1 MQTIEI
7 KTLVDITN
15 TNVARPNQGTQ
26 LEHDQY
32 RNFVTLKQCAE
43 IRSNI
48 LYDFSPEMQVV
59 DVKDLGFGSKYKGK
73 HAVWTFRFNPERTNV
88 YVNDRDEIGGL
99 LDDVQGVPVVEKLSE
114 TINIEKAIFELID
127 ASSKNT
133 IIKAIKGTI

>member
-15 TNVARPNQGTQ
+15 TKIARPNQGTQ

-73 HAVWTFRFNPERTNV
+73 HAVWTFKFNPERTNV

-99 LDDVQGVPVVEKLSE
+99 LDDVQGVPVVEKLTE

>member
-1 MQTIEI
+1 MQIIEI
-7 KTLVDITN
+7 KTLIDITN
-15 TNVARPNQGTQ
+15 TKVARPNQGTS

-48 LYDFSPEMQVV
+48 SYDFLPEMQLI

-73 HAVWTFRFNPERTNV
+73 HAVWTFRFSPERTGV
-88 YVNDRDEIGGL
+88 YANSNDEIGCL
-99 LDDVQGVPVVEKLSE
+99 YEDVQGVPVVEKLTE

-127 ASSKNT
+127 SFSKNT

>member
-1 MQTIEI
+1 MQIIEI
-7 KTLVDITN
+7 KTLIDITN
-15 TNVARPNQGTQ
+15 TKVARPNQGTS

-32 RNFVTLKQCAE
+32 RNFVTVKQCAE

-48 LYDFSPEMQVV
+48 SYDFLPEMQLI

-73 HAVWTFRFNPERTNV
+73 HAVWTFRFSPERSGV
-88 YVNDRDEIGGL
+88 YANDNNEIGCL
-99 LDDVQGVPVVEKLSE
+99 YEDVQGVPVVEKLTE

-127 ASSKNT
+127 SSSKNT